1 MKIAFAIYASH
12 YLIFQQKPQPQ
23 CQTAVPDC
31 AARTAN
37 SQPQSHKPD
46 REARLHSQN
55 REATPR
61 SHTTL
66 SKPRIQRQSHNPDRE
81 ADCTA
86 RTTIWQPQS
95 QNYKARPR
103 SQTALPQPRIRT
115 AKPDHTA
122 RTAKPDSTVRNAKPK
137 PQKARHAESD
147 RRARTTEPWTLFH
160 TPSRPEFFRSCPPAV
175 NPFYENG
182 LANVNNHLQLTRS
195 AS

>member
-46 REARLHSQN
+46 REATAQPEPPSNTAKQHREATPRSNTAKQH

-61 SHTTL
+61 SHTAL

-81 ADCTA
+81 ADYTA
-86 RTTIWQPQS
+86 RTT
-95 QNYKARPR
+95 
-103 SQTALPQPRIRT
+103 
-115 AKPDHTA
+115 
-122 RTAKPDSTVRNAKPK
+122 
-137 PQKARHAESD
+137 
-147 RRARTTEPWTLFH
+147 
-160 TPSRPEFFRSCPPAV
+160 
-175 NPFYENG
+175 
-182 LANVNNHLQLTRS
+182 
-195 AS
+195 

>member
-61 SHTTL
+61 SNTA
-66 SKPRIQRQSHNPDRE
+66 KPH
-81 ADCTA
+81 CTVKTA
-86 RTTIWQPQS
+86 NSTAKPQP
-95 QNYKARPR
+95 RPR
-103 SQTALPQPRIRT
+103 SRLHCQDHDLAT
-115 AKPDHTA
+115 AKTELQIQAAKHNCNATTA
-122 RTAKPDSTVRNAKPK
+122 TSN
-137 PQKARHAESD
+137 
-147 RRARTTEPWTLFH
+147 
-160 TPSRPEFFRSCPPAV
+160 
-175 NPFYENG
+175 
-182 LANVNNHLQLTRS
+182 
-195 AS
+195 